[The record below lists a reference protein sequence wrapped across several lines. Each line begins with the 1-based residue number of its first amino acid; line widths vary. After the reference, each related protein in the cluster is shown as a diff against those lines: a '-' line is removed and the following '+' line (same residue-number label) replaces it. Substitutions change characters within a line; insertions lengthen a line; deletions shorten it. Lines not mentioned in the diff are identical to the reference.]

1 MAVYCS
7 QCGTKNDDNAG
18 KCESCNATIARVIPN
33 SGAGSESSDGSGV
46 NITPMNVLIAGV
58 CVLYLINPGMGVL
71 EFIPDNLPIIGNL
84 DEAAAV
90 TGLLMSLSQ
99 MGIIPWRK
107 TS

>member
-18 KCESCNATIARVIPN
+18 KCESCNATIARVIPGSG
-33 SGAGSESSDGSGV
+33 SGADNAEGSGL
-46 NITPMNVLIAGV
+46 NITMMNVVIAGV
-58 CVLYLINPGMGVL
+58 CVLYLLNPTAGVL
-71 EFIPDNLPIIGNL
+71 EFIPDNLPLIGNL

-90 TGLLMSLSQ
+90 TGLLMSLST
-99 MGIIPWRK
+99 MGIIPWKR